1 VEQLSA
7 ALGKGR
13 ARLGMFEGDVQEGEL
28 EIGQVASLIDKVKP
42 VKAIMEEMIA
52 EYKTSVQCIC

>member
-1 VEQLSA
+1 
-7 ALGKGR
+7 
-13 ARLGMFEGDVQEGEL
+13 
-28 EIGQVASLIDKVKP
+28 VASLIDKVKP